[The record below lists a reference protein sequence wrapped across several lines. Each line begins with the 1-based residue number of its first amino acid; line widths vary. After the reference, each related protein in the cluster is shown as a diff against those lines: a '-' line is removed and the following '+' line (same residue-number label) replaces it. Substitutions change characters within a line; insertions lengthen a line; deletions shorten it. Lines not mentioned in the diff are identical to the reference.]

1 MVTDADAREALT
13 DNLGN
18 PAPDRPYRA
27 VVHER
32 AISSLVGRGATEVEA
47 RQALLAVLEEMGG
60 YVKAVDTTSFG
71 ATREADE
78 VWWLPDP

>member
-1 MVTDADAREALT
+1 MVTDAEAREALT
-13 DNLGN
+13 ANLGN
-18 PAPDRPYRA
+18 PARDRPYRA

-47 RQALLAVLEEMGG
+47 RQALLAVLGEMGG
-60 YVKAVDTTSFG
+60 YVEAVDTTSFG
-71 ATREADE
+71 PGREDAE